1 MNAGEE
7 SSVLD
12 RNNVQMKM
20 EMGSWPH
27 NYCAFKGS

>member
-7 SSVLD
+7 LDVLD
-12 RNNVQMKM
+12 RNYVQTKM

-27 NYCAFKGS
+27 KYCAFGGS